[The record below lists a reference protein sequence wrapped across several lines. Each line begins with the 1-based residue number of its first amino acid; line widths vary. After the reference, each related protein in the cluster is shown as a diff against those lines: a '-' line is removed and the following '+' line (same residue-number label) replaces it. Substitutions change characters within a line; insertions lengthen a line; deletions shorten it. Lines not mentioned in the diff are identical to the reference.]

1 MAFIALHWSISDGNK
16 SQFKVPEQH
25 IVQNSWFCIVELSC
39 MSVIDVFNPQ
49 ACGTCLIRVRKKS
62 LNQKKIPIPPSSCL
76 IWREKISSSSVLMAL
91 HCHLQWVFIYKKIEF
106 RLIGRE
112 NSYKILNQLDGK
124 IKRIMTGSLAFL
136 ALSAVYRG
144 LF

>member
-1 MAFIALHWSISDGNK
+1 MAFIPLHWSISDGNK

-39 MSVIDVFNPQ
+39 MSMIDVFNPQ

-76 IWREKISSSSVLMAL
+76 IWREKIFSSSVLMAL
-91 HCHLQWVFIYKKIEF
+91 HCHLQWVFIYKKNRVSINWS
-106 RLIGRE
+106 RKLVQ
-112 NSYKILNQLDGK
+112 NSQPI
-124 IKRIMTGSLAFL
+124 RW
-136 ALSAVYRG
+136 
-144 LF
+144 